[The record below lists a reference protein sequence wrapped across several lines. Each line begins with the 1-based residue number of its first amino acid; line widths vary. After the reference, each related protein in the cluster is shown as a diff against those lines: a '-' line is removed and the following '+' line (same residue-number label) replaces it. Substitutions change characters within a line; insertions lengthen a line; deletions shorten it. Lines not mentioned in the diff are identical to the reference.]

1 MSDIL
6 LFGSSHCAP
15 CVVVK
20 HKLNAYNIAYTY
32 VDVDS
37 DEGVLLTAK
46 YGISSVPTM
55 VMGDG
60 EEVAIITGS
69 AINEELARILK

>member
-1 MSDIL
+1 MIL

-55 VMGDG
+55 VVVDGDK
-60 EEVAIITGS
+60 ISHITGG
-69 AINEELARILK
+69 AINEELARIIK

>member
-6 LFGSSHCAP
+6 LFGSAHCAP
-15 CVVVK
+15 CHVVK
-20 HKLNAYNIAYTY
+20 HKFDAYNITY
-32 VDVDS
+32 NYIDVES
-37 DEGVLLTAK
+37 DEGVLLTAN

>member
-1 MSDIL
+1 
-6 LFGSSHCAP
+6 
-15 CVVVK
+15 VVK

-37 DEGVLLTAK
+37 DEGVLLVKK
-46 YGISSVPTM
+46 YGVSSVPTM
-55 VMGDG
+55 VMTEGDD
-60 EEVAIITGS
+60 VTIITGG